1 MREYKRLAVYLAGRP
16 SDATALAYTQ
26 AVAKIA
32 QISAIH
38 VVLGNDDP
46 DNQRPD
52 PDLGEELAGV
62 TEIHRS
68 SGKGLR
74 ELLAI
79 SRDHE
84 TDLVIVGR
92 PLPSQHATHG
102 MAFLLLTRKSPCS
115 VLVVPHGARPHFAR
129 VLVPV
134 DYSDHSRL
142 ALTVGSQIAHE
153 SGEPHPQLVAMSVY
167 SVGYGYSKTGVSFEE
182 ASEHMSDSSEKQLAE
197 FVDSTELAGAVSE
210 QIVTEAPDITEAV
223 EAAAA
228 VRHMDVVVI
237 GSRGITPDAVAL
249 IGSTTERMVSHI
261 AHPVLVVKR
270 KGETARFLDVLLGMA

>member
-1 MREYKRLAVYLAGRP
+1 MREYKRLAVYLTGRP

-26 AVAKIA
+26 AVTQLA
-32 QISAIH
+32 QISSIH
-38 VVLGNDDP
+38 IVLGNDDP
-46 DNQRPD
+46 DQPRPE
-52 PDLGEELAGV
+52 PELAHELANI

-79 SRDHE
+79 TREHDS
-84 TDLVIVGR
+84 DLVIVGR
-92 PLPSQHATHG
+92 PLPCQHAAYG
-102 MAFLLLTRKSPCS
+102 MAFLLLTRKAPCS

-134 DYSDHSRL
+134 DYSDHSRM
-142 ALTVGSQIAHE
+142 ALTVGSQLAHE

-182 ASEHMSDSSEKQLAE
+182 ASEQMGDSAEKQLAE
-197 FVDSTELAGAVSE
+197 FVESAELAGDVCE
-210 QIVTEAPDITEAV
+210 QIVSEAPDITEAI

-228 VRHMDVVVI
+228 VRHMDIVVI
-237 GSRGITPDAVAL
+237 GSRGVTPDAVAL
-249 IGSTTERMVSHI
+249 IGSTTERIVSHM

-270 KGETARFLDVLLGMA
+270 KGETAHFLDLLLGRA